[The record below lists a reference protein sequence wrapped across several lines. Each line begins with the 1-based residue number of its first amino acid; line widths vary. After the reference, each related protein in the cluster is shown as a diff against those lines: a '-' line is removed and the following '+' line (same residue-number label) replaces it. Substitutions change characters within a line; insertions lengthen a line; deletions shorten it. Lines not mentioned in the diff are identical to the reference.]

1 MAPISVHPNSAG
13 LPRHLQEGIL
23 GCSHSC
29 ESGSSTSSFILRQ
42 TKNKNLF
49 ADATHVV
56 VGTIYGAETYCVF
69 YRIQLY
75 EEDDYPEFQL
85 QEENLSVVVSK
96 MKIAIE
102 NNESLADNL
111 QKLDDQDKYELNR
124 LRCRLFSD
132 LQAKPV
138 KECGFFYAYNHC
150 RELINIE
157 NDKAVLK
164 SIQLCPLKV
173 IMGPAKV
180 YGGLFEY
187 QDTDADVVTRFSN
200 LCIQVERVII
210 RTNIDLTFSP
220 NDKGTFKDCLQKITN
235 WVELGRWL
243 SFKLFEIEMGNAMLE
258 WKGITL
264 LEDVQ
269 QLDAKLA

>member
-1 MAPISVHPNSAG
+1 M
-13 LPRHLQEGIL
+13 
-23 GCSHSC
+23 
-29 ESGSSTSSFILRQ
+29 
-42 TKNKNLF
+42 
-49 ADATHVV
+49 

-138 KECGFFYAYNHC
+138 KECGLFYAYNHC
-150 RELINIE
+150 R
-157 NDKAVLK
+157 
-164 SIQLCPLKV
+164 
-173 IMGPAKV
+173 G
-180 YGGLFEY
+180 
-187 QDTDADVVTRFSN
+187 
-200 LCIQVERVII
+200 
-210 RTNIDLTFSP
+210 
-220 NDKGTFKDCLQKITN
+220 
-235 WVELGRWL
+235 
-243 SFKLFEIEMGNAMLE
+243 
-258 WKGITL
+258 
-264 LEDVQ
+264 
-269 QLDAKLA
+269 